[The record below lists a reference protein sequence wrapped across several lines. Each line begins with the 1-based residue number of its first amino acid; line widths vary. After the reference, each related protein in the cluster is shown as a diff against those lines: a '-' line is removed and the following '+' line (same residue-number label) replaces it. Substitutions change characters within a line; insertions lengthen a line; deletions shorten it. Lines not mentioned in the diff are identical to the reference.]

1 MFVTADGDDLFYD
14 ARLADLCLE
23 QINDNDFIDGQGL
36 YNDVYGMK
44 SNTVRYIIETYKRN
58 IEPHEI
64 TKVLKNTELKV
75 KKLKNI
81 NKLYEKK
88 NIRMTLDYEEDFDFF
103 KTIIENLNDDFTL
116 KDILSYIND
125 NKSVIDINYFRE
137 NDWKVNQG
145 I

>member
-1 MFVTADGDDLFYD
+1 
-14 ARLADLCLE
+14 
-23 QINDNDFIDGQGL
+23 
-36 YNDVYGMK
+36 MK
-44 SNTVRYIIETYKRN
+44 RNTVQYIIETYKRN

-75 KKLKNI
+75 KKLMNI

>member
-44 SNTVRYIIETYKRN
+44 RNTVQYIIETYKRN

-64 TKVLKNTELKV
+64 TKVLKNTKLKV
-75 KKLKNI
+75 KKLMNI